1 MSLHLQRDLDELKR
15 DVLHLGSLVETALGN
30 ASFVLRDRR
39 VKLAQ
44 AVYAGESEINEKEV
58 QIEESCLKILALHQP
73 VAIDLRFIVVVLKV
87 NNDLERI
94 GDLAENLTARAVY
107 LAEREPMPEPMAI
120 INGMFVTI
128 RSMLKD
134 SLDSLVK
141 LDVDLARKVI
151 AQDDGVDQINRQM
164 YDDFRQMMARDAS
177 MIEQATS
184 WLSCS
189 RYLERIADLATNIS
203 EDVVFMVEGEVV
215 RHQTQETSLLKDGES
230 AVPDRSRA

>member
-1 MSLHLQRDLDELKR
+1 MSLHLERDLDELKR

-44 AVYAGESEINEKEV
+44 AVYAGESVINEKEV
-58 QIEESCLKILALHQP
+58 QIEENCLKILALHQP

-134 SLDSLVK
+134 SLDSLVR

-151 AQDDGVDQINRQM
+151 EQDDGVDQINRQM

-215 RHQTQETSLLKDGES
+215 RHQTQETSL
-230 AVPDRSRA
+230 

>member
-1 MSLHLQRDLDELKR
+1 MSLHLERDLDELKR

-44 AVYAGESEINEKEV
+44 AVYAGESVINEKEV

-73 VAIDLRFIVVVLKV
+73 VAINLRFIVVVLKV

-151 AQDDGVDQINRQM
+151 EQDDGVDQINRQM

-215 RHQTQETSLLKDGES
+215 RHQTQETSL
-230 AVPDRSRA
+230 

>member
-30 ASFVLRDRR
+30 ASFVLRDQR
-39 VKLAQ
+39 VELAQ
-44 AVYAGESEINEKEV
+44 AVYADESAINEKEV
-58 QIEESCLKILALHQP
+58 QIEENCLKILALHQP

-215 RHQTQETSLLKDGES
+215 RHQTH
-230 AVPDRSRA
+230 

>member
-1 MSLHLQRDLDELKR
+1 MSLHLERDLDELKR

-30 ASFVLRDRR
+30 ASVVLRDRR

-44 AVYAGESEINEKEV
+44 AVYAGESVINEKEV

-151 AQDDGVDQINRQM
+151 EQDDGVDQINRQM

-215 RHQTQETSLLKDGES
+215 RHQTH
-230 AVPDRSRA
+230 

>member
-44 AVYAGESEINEKEV
+44 AVYAGESVINEKEV
-58 QIEESCLKILALHQP
+58 QIEENCLKILALHQP

-94 GDLAENLTARAVY
+94 GDLEENLTARAVY
-107 LAEREPMPEPMAI
+107 LAEREPMPEPMAT
-120 INGMFVTI
+120 INAMFVTI

-151 AQDDGVDQINRQM
+151 EQDDGVDQINRQM

-215 RHQTQETSLLKDGES
+215 RHQTQETSL
-230 AVPDRSRA
+230 

>member
-44 AVYAGESEINEKEV
+44 AVYAGESVINEKEV

-215 RHQTQETSLLKDGES
+215 RHQTQETSL
-230 AVPDRSRA
+230 

>member
-1 MSLHLQRDLDELKR
+1 MSLHLLRDLDVLKR

-44 AVYAGESEINEKEV
+44 AVYAGESVINEKEV
-58 QIEESCLKILALHQP
+58 QIEENCLKILALHQP

-151 AQDDGVDQINRQM
+151 EQDDGVDQINRQM

-215 RHQTQETSLLKDGES
+215 RHQTH
-230 AVPDRSRA
+230 

>member
-15 DVLHLGSLVETALGN
+15 DILHLGSLVETALGN

-39 VKLAQ
+39 VELAQ
-44 AVYAGESEINEKEV
+44 AVYADESAINEKEV
-58 QIEESCLKILALHQP
+58 QIEENCLKILALHQP

-107 LAEREPMPEPMAI
+107 LAEREPMPEPMAT
-120 INGMFVTI
+120 INAMFVTI

-151 AQDDGVDQINRQM
+151 EQDDGVDQINRQM

-215 RHQTQETSLLKDGES
+215 RHQTH
-230 AVPDRSRA
+230 

>member
-1 MSLHLQRDLDELKR
+1 MSLHLERDLDELKR

-44 AVYAGESEINEKEV
+44 AVYAGESVINEKEV
-58 QIEESCLKILALHQP
+58 QIEENCLKILALHQP

-151 AQDDGVDQINRQM
+151 EQDDGVDQINRQM
-164 YDDFRQMMARDAS
+164 YYDFRQMMARDAS

-215 RHQTQETSLLKDGES
+215 RHQTQETSL
-230 AVPDRSRA
+230 

>member
-1 MSLHLQRDLDELKR
+1 MSLHLERDLDELKR

-44 AVYAGESEINEKEV
+44 AVYAGESVINEKEV

-73 VAIDLRFIVVVLKV
+73 VAIDLRFIVVGLKV

-151 AQDDGVDQINRQM
+151 EQDDGVDQINRQM

-215 RHQTQETSLLKDGES
+215 RHQTQETSL
-230 AVPDRSRA
+230 

>member
-215 RHQTQETSLLKDGES
+215 RHQTH
-230 AVPDRSRA
+230 

>member
-1 MSLHLQRDLDELKR
+1 MSLHLERDLDELKR

-44 AVYAGESEINEKEV
+44 AVYAGESVINEKEV

-151 AQDDGVDQINRQM
+151 EQDDGVDQINRQM

-215 RHQTQETSLLKDGES
+215 RHQTQETSH
-230 AVPDRSRA
+230 

>member
-215 RHQTQETSLLKDGES
+215 RHQAQETSL
-230 AVPDRSRA
+230 

>member
-1 MSLHLQRDLDELKR
+1 MSLHLERDLDELKR

-44 AVYAGESEINEKEV
+44 AVYAGESVINEKEV
-58 QIEESCLKILALHQP
+58 QIEENCLKILALHQP
-73 VAIDLRFIVVVLKV
+73 VAIDLRFIVVVLKG

-215 RHQTQETSLLKDGES
+215 RHRTQETSL
-230 AVPDRSRA
+230 

>member
-215 RHQTQETSLLKDGES
+215 RHQTQETSL
-230 AVPDRSRA
+230 

>member
-107 LAEREPMPEPMAI
+107 LAEREPMPEPMAT
-120 INGMFVTI
+120 INAMFVTI

-151 AQDDGVDQINRQM
+151 EQDDGVDQINRQM

-215 RHQTQETSLLKDGES
+215 RHQTH
-230 AVPDRSRA
+230 

>member
-44 AVYAGESEINEKEV
+44 AVYAGESVINEKEV

-134 SLDSLVK
+134 SLESLVK

-151 AQDDGVDQINRQM
+151 EQDDGVDQINRQM

-215 RHQTQETSLLKDGES
+215 RHQTH
-230 AVPDRSRA
+230 

>member
-1 MSLHLQRDLDELKR
+1 MSLHLERDLDELKR

-44 AVYAGESEINEKEV
+44 AVYAGESVINEKEV

-94 GDLAENLTARAVY
+94 GDLAENLTSRAVY

-151 AQDDGVDQINRQM
+151 EQDDGVDQINRQM

-215 RHQTQETSLLKDGES
+215 RHQTQETSL
-230 AVPDRSRA
+230 

>member
-1 MSLHLQRDLDELKR
+1 MSLHLERDLDELKR

-44 AVYAGESEINEKEV
+44 AVYAGESVINEKEV
-58 QIEESCLKILALHQP
+58 QIEENCLKILALHQP

-107 LAEREPMPEPMAI
+107 LSEREPMPEPMAI

-151 AQDDGVDQINRQM
+151 EQDDGVDQINRQM

-177 MIEQATS
+177 MTEQATS

-215 RHQTQETSLLKDGES
+215 RHQTQETSL
-230 AVPDRSRA
+230 

>member
-1 MSLHLQRDLDELKR
+1 MSLHLERDLDELKR

-151 AQDDGVDQINRQM
+151 EQDDGVDQINRQM

-215 RHQTQETSLLKDGES
+215 RHQTQETSL
-230 AVPDRSRA
+230 

>member
-120 INGMFVTI
+120 INGMFVTT

-215 RHQTQETSLLKDGES
+215 RHQTH
-230 AVPDRSRA
+230 

>member
-44 AVYAGESEINEKEV
+44 AVYAGESVINEKEV

-151 AQDDGVDQINRQM
+151 EQDDGVDQINRQM
-164 YDDFRQMMARDAS
+164 YDDFRQMLARDAS

-215 RHQTQETSLLKDGES
+215 RHQTQETSL
-230 AVPDRSRA
+230 

>member
-1 MSLHLQRDLDELKR
+1 MRDSRVELAEAVCADE
-15 DVLHLGSLVETALGN
+15 SI
-30 ASFVLRDRR
+30 
-39 VKLAQ
+39 
-44 AVYAGESEINEKEV
+44 INEKEV
-58 QIEESCLKILALHQP
+58 QIEVSCLKILALHQP
-73 VAIDLRFIVVVLKV
+73 AAIDLRFIVVVLKV

-107 LAEREPMPEPMAI
+107 LAEREPMPEPIAK
-120 INGMFVTI
+120 INAMFVTI

-141 LDVDLARKVI
+141 LDVELARKVMS
-151 AQDDGVDQINRQM
+151 QDDSVDDINRQM
-164 YDDFRQMMARDAS
+164 YDDFRQMMSVDAP

-189 RYLERIADLATNIS
+189 RYLERIADLATNIC

-215 RHQTQETSLLKDGES
+215 RHQSS
-230 AVPDRSRA
+230 

>member
-1 MSLHLQRDLDELKR
+1 MSLHLERDLDELKR

-44 AVYAGESEINEKEV
+44 AVYAGESVINEKEV

-151 AQDDGVDQINRQM
+151 EQDDGVDQINRQM

-215 RHQTQETSLLKDGES
+215 RHQTLETSL
-230 AVPDRSRA
+230 

>member
-1 MSLHLQRDLDELKR
+1 KIMSLHLQRDLDELKR

-44 AVYAGESEINEKEV
+44 AVYAGESVINEKEV

-151 AQDDGVDQINRQM
+151 EQDDGVDQINRQM

-215 RHQTQETSLLKDGES
+215 RHQTQETSL
-230 AVPDRSRA
+230 

>member
-44 AVYAGESEINEKEV
+44 AVYAGESVINEKEV

-215 RHQTQETSLLKDGES
+215 RHQTH
-230 AVPDRSRA
+230 

>member
-1 MSLHLQRDLDELKR
+1 MSLHLERDLDELKR

-44 AVYAGESEINEKEV
+44 AVYAGESVINEKEV

-151 AQDDGVDQINRQM
+151 EQDDGVDQINRQM
-164 YDDFRQMMARDAS
+164 YDDFRQLMARDAS

-215 RHQTQETSLLKDGES
+215 RHQTQETSL
-230 AVPDRSRA
+230 

>member
-1 MSLHLQRDLDELKR
+1 MSLHLERDLDELKR

-44 AVYAGESEINEKEV
+44 AVYAGESVINEKEV

-120 INGMFVTI
+120 INGIFVTI

-151 AQDDGVDQINRQM
+151 EQDDGVDQINRQM

-215 RHQTQETSLLKDGES
+215 RHQTQETSL
-230 AVPDRSRA
+230 

>member
-1 MSLHLQRDLDELKR
+1 MSLHLERDLDELKR

-44 AVYAGESEINEKEV
+44 AVYAGESVINEKEV
-58 QIEESCLKILALHQP
+58 QIEENCLKILALHQP

-151 AQDDGVDQINRQM
+151 EQDDGVDQINRQM

-215 RHQTQETSLLKDGES
+215 RHQTQETSL
-230 AVPDRSRA
+230 

>member
-30 ASFVLRDRR
+30 ASIVLRDRR
-39 VKLAQ
+39 VELAQ
-44 AVYAGESEINEKEV
+44 AVYADESAINEKEV

-107 LAEREPMPEPMAI
+107 LAEREPMPEPMAT
-120 INGMFVTI
+120 INAMFVTI

-151 AQDDGVDQINRQM
+151 EQDDGVDQINRQM
-164 YDDFRQMMARDAS
+164 YEDFRQMMAKDAS

-215 RHQTQETSLLKDGES
+215 RHQTH
-230 AVPDRSRA
+230 

>member
-1 MSLHLQRDLDELKR
+1 MSLHLERDFDELKR

-44 AVYAGESEINEKEV
+44 AVYAGESVINEKEV
-58 QIEESCLKILALHQP
+58 QIEENCLKILALHQP

-151 AQDDGVDQINRQM
+151 EQDDGVDQINRQM

-215 RHQTQETSLLKDGES
+215 RHQTQETSL
-230 AVPDRSRA
+230 

>member
-1 MSLHLQRDLDELKR
+1 MSLHLLRDLDVLKR

-30 ASFVLRDRR
+30 ASVVLRDRR

-44 AVYAGESEINEKEV
+44 AVYAGESVINEKEV

-134 SLDSLVK
+134 SLESLVK

-151 AQDDGVDQINRQM
+151 EQDDGVDQINRQM

-215 RHQTQETSLLKDGES
+215 RHQTH
-230 AVPDRSRA
+230 

>member
-44 AVYAGESEINEKEV
+44 AVYAGESVINEKEV

-73 VAIDLRFIVVVLKV
+73 VAIYLRFIVVVLKV

-151 AQDDGVDQINRQM
+151 EQDDGVDQINRQM

-215 RHQTQETSLLKDGES
+215 RHQTQETSL
-230 AVPDRSRA
+230 